1 MPRLRPKRKEPTK
14 VAPHTDIVYA
24 LSDVSKGGSFVRKG
38 APIRRNDPMV
48 LERPDLFEVRYRLDQ
63 EVTTDA

>member
-1 MPRLRPKRKEPTK
+1 M
-14 VAPHTDIVYA
+14 
-24 LSDVSKGGSFVRKG
+24 G

-63 EVTTDA
+63 EVTNG